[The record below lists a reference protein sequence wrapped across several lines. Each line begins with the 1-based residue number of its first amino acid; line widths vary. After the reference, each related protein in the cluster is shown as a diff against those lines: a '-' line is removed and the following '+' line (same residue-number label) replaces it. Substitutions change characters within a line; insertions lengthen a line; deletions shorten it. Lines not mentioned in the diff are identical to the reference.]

1 MLSKPLAELPGTE
14 GSGEWLYDPK
24 WDGFRSIVFRDGS
37 EIVLGSRNEKPLTRY
52 FPDLV
57 EAMLQSLPERCV
69 IDGELLVEVDGVAD
83 FDSLGQ
89 RIHPADS
96 RVRKLAA
103 ETPACFVA
111 FDLLALGDRDVRP
124 LPLAERRA
132 LLNDALAD
140 VRTRSNGS
148 VRVTPATTSRD
159 LAADWFIRFEA
170 AGCDGIMAK
179 KLSDPYVENKRT
191 MIKVKHQR
199 TVDCVVAGFRWHK
212 HGGIVGSLLLGL
224 YGSGGRL
231 NHVGVTAAFTDVR
244 RSELVEEL
252 APLRTDVA
260 DHPWAHWAE
269 VMDEASANGQRVPGA
284 RGLVTETADG
294 GEIAR
299 RAAKQRS
306 TRQQSRWT
314 GTKDLSFVLL
324 RPERVC
330 EVAFDHLQGDRFRHA
345 ATFKRWRP
353 DRTPASCTYEQI
365 EPAPECTLRDVFEA
379 AG

>member
-1 MLSKPLAELPGTE
+1 MPPVAPMLSKPLPELPGTD

-24 WDGFRSIVFRDGS
+24 WDGFRSIVFRDGP

-52 FPDLV
+52 FPELV
-57 EAMLQSLPERCV
+57 EAMLLALPERCV
-69 IDGELLVEVDGVAD
+69 LDGEILVEVQGVAD
-83 FDSLGQ
+83 FDALGQ

-111 FDLLALGDRDVRP
+111 FDLLALGDRDVRSSP
-124 LPLAERRA
+124 LKERRH

-140 VRTRSNGS
+140 VRARSNGT

-159 LAADWFIRFEA
+159 LAAEWFVRFEA
-170 AGCDGIMAK
+170 AGCDGIIAK

-199 TVDCVVAGFRWHK
+199 TADCVVAGFRWHK

-224 YGSGGRL
+224 YDDEGRL

-244 RSELVEEL
+244 RRELVDEL
-252 APLRTDVA
+252 EPLRSDVA

-284 RGLVTETADG
+284 G
-294 GEIAR
+294 
-299 RAAKQRS
+299 
-306 TRQQSRWT
+306 SRWT

-353 DRTPASCTYEQI
+353 DRTPGSCTYDQLET
-365 EPAPECTLRDVFEA
+365 PPDCTLRDVFEA